1 MAKQNNK
8 KIKKMTPLMITH
20 DSDEE
25 KEDEIK
31 EEEEEIKFDSRGN
44 Q

>member
-25 KEDEIK
+25 EEDEIK
-31 EEEEEIKFDSRGN
+31 EEEIKFDSRGN

>member
-31 EEEEEIKFDSRGN
+31 EEEIKFDSRGN

>member
-31 EEEEEIKFDSRGN
+31 EEEEIKFDSKGN

>member
-25 KEDEIK
+25 EEDEIK
-31 EEEEEIKFDSRGN
+31 EEEEIKFDSRGN